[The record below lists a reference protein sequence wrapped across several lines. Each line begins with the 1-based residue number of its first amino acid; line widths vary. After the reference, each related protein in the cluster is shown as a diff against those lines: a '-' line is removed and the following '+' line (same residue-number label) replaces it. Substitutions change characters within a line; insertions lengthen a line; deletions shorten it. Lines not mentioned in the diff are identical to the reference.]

1 VSTLTKSCHGQIQNV
16 ILIIGIWLTLLLPS
30 PLLATGFRIFPQ
42 SASAAGQGN
51 AFVAQSDDPA
61 AIYYNPAGI
70 TQLHGFQLMSGTLLV
85 GGETKFTS
93 SATGAKS
100 EGDLGGTISTP
111 PPLHFYLTA
120 DLKRLAD
127 ALDFNPLERVTVGV
141 GLFTPFGLKIR
152 WPGDGPLNTA
162 LTRASLPL
170 IEVRPVIAVK
180 VTEKLSLAV
189 GADIYTFQDL
199 IGDGKAKTQFKSSG
213 APGLPPAGTPLEVN
227 GKDTAAGFN
236 LSVRYTPCVADD
248 NRSRCAFGFQY
259 RNRASLRLDG
269 EFLAAGMSVAGA
281 RTTLVLPQSFTFG
294 AAAWPIQDKQH
305 EWKAEIDFDK
315 TDWSAFKNTDVHLSN
330 GAVIRVPRNWKDTF
344 SAMVGTE
351 YKWLGPA
358 VLDHWDV
365 SARAGYLYSANAVPD
380 QTFDPAVVDS
390 NTHTVSI
397 GLGLLC
403 KSGGKFAG
411 LIPCGDPVARYLPAA
426 IGLDLAYQ
434 AAFYEVRRVTG
445 NRPPL
450 TFPAVVNGTYK
461 TMQNLGL
468 ITMRVNF

>member
-1 VSTLTKSCHGQIQNV
+1 MSTLTKSCHWQIQNV
-16 ILIIGIWLTLLLPS
+16 MLIIGIWLTLLLPS

-51 AFVAQSDDPA
+51 AFVAQSDDPS
-61 AIYYNPAGI
+61 AIYYNPAGM
-70 TQLHGFQLMSGTLLV
+70 TQLHGFQLMSGALLV

-127 ALDFNPLERVTVGV
+127 ALDFNPLERVTVGL

-162 LTRASLPL
+162 STRANLPL
-170 IEVRPVIAVK
+170 IEVRQVVALK
-180 VTEKLSLAV
+180 LTEQLSVAA

-199 IGDGKAKTQFKSSG
+199 IGEGKVKIEFNSSG
-213 APGLPPAGTPLEVN
+213 APGLPPAGTPLEVT

-236 LSVRYTPCVADD
+236 LSLHYTPCLSDT
-248 NRSRCAFGFQY
+248 NLPWCSFGFQY
-259 RNRASLRLDG
+259 RSRATLDLEG
-269 EFLAAGMSVAGA
+269 KFLAAGRSLADA
-281 RTTLVLPQSFTFG
+281 RIKLVLPQSFTLGG
-294 AAAWPIQDKQH
+294 AVWPLRDSHK
-305 EWKAEIDFDK
+305 EWKMELDVDY
-315 TDWSAFKNTDVHLSN
+315 TGWGAFKNTDVHLSN
-330 GAVIRVPRNWKDTF
+330 GAVINVPRNWKNTF
-344 SAMVGTE
+344 SALVGTE
-351 YKWLGPA
+351 YKWLDPA
-358 VLDHWDV
+358 VLDNWDV
-365 SARAGYLYSANAVPD
+365 SARAGYLYSANAVPN
-380 QTFDPAVVDS
+380 QTFDPAVPDS

-397 GLGLLC
+397 GMGLLC
-403 KSGGKFAG
+403 KAGGKFAG
-411 LIPCGDPVARYLPAA
+411 LIPCGDPGARYLPSA

-434 AAFYEVRRVTG
+434 AAFYEVRRITDS
-445 NRPPL
+445 RPPL
-450 TFPAVVNGTYK
+450 TSPAVVNGTYK

-468 ITMRVNF
+468 ITLYVKF